1 MHSYS
6 ILVMA
11 AAASVQLTHVGAKG
25 QPRARLPRRLDEE
38 DGELGD
44 FIHAMMDGV
53 QASMEGQ
60 RANDANDVD
69 HFASPSRRR

>member
-1 MHSYS
+1 
-6 ILVMA
+6 VMQ
-11 AAASVQLTHVGAKG
+11 SL
-25 QPRARLPRRLDEE
+25 LDEE

-53 QASMEGQ
+53 QASMEEH
-60 RANDANDVD
+60 RANDANNANNVD

>member
-1 MHSYS
+1 MASDIATADEDAPVIDEACVDS
-6 ILVMA
+6 VMQ
-11 AAASVQLTHVGAKG
+11 SL
-25 QPRARLPRRLDEE
+25 LDEE

-60 RANDANDVD
+60 RTNDANDVD